1 MKYFCLRIIVI
12 TTLLV
17 GNQFDTNAQLLNDP
31 ASMALVQKSLDNIYN
46 LEFKEAGTYLQQIR
60 TRYPNHPVNYLLKA
74 QLMYWQYLPIKDN
87 KSKIGEYIQTLNQ
100 SLNSVEKH
108 FGKNSKDPE
117 AIFYTMVARGY
128 MALMYNNQGELLK
141 AAGEAKS
148 AYNAL
153 TAGMKLVDKNRDFY
167 FTTGMYNYYI
177 ELYPEDHPIIRP
189 VVIFFKD
196 GNKALGLKQVDIAT
210 KTGVITRTEACY
222 YLAHIYLEHESRPD
236 KALPYSTKLVDLYP
250 ANPIFRIMYVENLLL
265 AGNYKQG
272 REELDS
278 VQKLTTGFYPIAG
291 HVFEG
296 ILHEKS
302 EHNDEEAQKSY
313 LAALKIPHDTQYTRE
328 YHAMAYAG
336 LARIANREGKK
347 SQAKSYYKKCL
358 EKAEYKSIIS
368 EAKAYNK

>member
-1 MKYFCLRIIVI
+1 MKYFCLRLVLI
-12 TTLLV
+12 TTLLI
-17 GNQFDTNAQLLNDP
+17 GNQFDTNAQLLNDQ
-31 ASMALVQKSLDNIYN
+31 SSLALVQKGLDHIYN
-46 LEFKEAGTYLQQIR
+46 LEFKEAGTILQQVKAK
-60 TRYPNHPVNYLLKA
+60 YPNHPVNYLLKA

-100 SLNSVEKH
+100 SLSSVEKT

-117 AIFYTMVARGY
+117 AVFYTMVARGY
-128 MALMYNNQGELLK
+128 IALMYNNQGELLK

-153 TAGMKLVDKNRDFY
+153 TTGMKLLDKNREFY
-167 FTTGMYNYYI
+167 FTSGMYNYYI
-177 ELYPEDHPIIRP
+177 ELYPEDHPIIKP

-196 GNKALGLKQVDIAT
+196 GNKALGLKQIDTAS
-210 KTGVITRTEACY
+210 KTGVITKAEACY
-222 YLAHIYLEHESRPD
+222 YLAHIYLEHESLPD

-265 AGNYKQG
+265 AGNYKQA
-272 REELDS
+272 REDLDT
-278 VQKLTTGFYPIAG
+278 VQKLTTGFYPIAR

-296 ILHEKS
+296 ILHEKA

-336 LARIANREGKK
+336 LARIANRDGKK
-347 SQAKSYYKKCL
+347 SLAKSYYKKCL

-368 EAKAYNK
+368 EARAFIK